1 MPQDNKKLIFQVE
14 GLYNKFLLEL
24 AELEK
29 RRQEILSNR
38 SRITPIAAPNN
49 AESSNNLNL

>member
-1 MPQDNKKLIFQVE
+1 MFQDNKKLVFQID

-29 RRQEILSNR
+29 RRQEILDLQKDKKNYGD
-38 SRITPIAAPNN
+38 
-49 AESSNNLNL
+49 ESGKIK